1 MEQTEDRKSLA
12 RVDPLLYGA
21 VILLERV
28 VQIWHPA
35 DAGNPRRERLRLLSC
50 ATAGGYAAW
59 P

>member
-28 VQIWHPA
+28 VQIWHP
-35 DAGNPRRERLRLLSC
+35 PM
-50 ATAGGYAAW
+50 AAILGESAFGF
-59 P
+59 